1 MNNPGNEANDTGLPF
16 IAKEQVAAFFASP
29 ELEALKLEICDI
41 GRRLWSR
48 AYVDGN
54 GGNISVRV
62 ASNLV
67 LCTPTLVSKGFM
79 TPEDLALVDL
89 EGTMVAGGKRRTSE
103 LLMHLAIFAAQPKAK
118 ACVHAHP
125 PTATGY
131 AVCGIQPPSCMIPE
145 MEIFIGQVAVAPYMT
160 PGSHAMGEAIG
171 QLAVQHNTI
180 LMANHGVVAWGFG
193 IEDAYFKMEILE
205 AYCKTMLVTAQ
216 LSQLGSAPNTI
227 PQPQMQEL
235 LAIKKTLGIP
245 DPRTV

>member
-1 MNNPGNEANDTGLPF
+1 M
-16 IAKEQVAAFFASP
+16 AKAAKKTQGTEWPVFTPAQAAAFFVSP
-29 ELEALKLEICDI
+29 EAQALKLEICDI
-41 GRRLWSR
+41 GRRLWQR

-62 ASNLV
+62 AKNLV

-79 TPEDLALVDL
+79 KPEDIALVDL
-89 EGTMVAGGKRRTSE
+89 EGTMVAGTKRRTSE
-103 LLMHLAIFAAQPKAK
+103 LLMHLAIFQAQPKAR

-131 AVCGIQPPSCMIPE
+131 AVCGVQPPSCMIPE
-145 MEIFIGQVAVAPYMT
+145 MEIFIGQVGVAPYMT
-160 PGSHAMGEAIG
+160 PGTPALGEEVAK
-171 QLAVQHNTI
+171 LALQHNTI

-205 AYCKTMLVTAQ
+205 AYCKTILVTAQ
-216 LSQLGSAPNTI
+216 LRQLGTGPNTI
-227 PQPQMQEL
+227 PAGPMQEL

-245 DPRTV
+245 DPRMD

>member
-1 MNNPGNEANDTGLPF
+1 MKNTEIPDLPV
-16 IAKEQVAAFFASP
+16 IAPDQVETFFASL
-29 ELEALKLEICDI
+29 ELEALKREICDI
-41 GRRLWSR
+41 GRRLWQR

-62 ASNLV
+62 AKNLV

-79 TPEDLALVDL
+79 KPEDLALVDL
-89 EGTMVAGGKRRTSE
+89 EGTMIAGGKRRTSE
-103 LLMHLAIFAAQPKAK
+103 LLMHLAIFAEQPKAK
-118 ACVHAHP
+118 AVVHAHP

-131 AVCGIQPPSCMIPE
+131 AVCGIQPPANMIPE
-145 MEIFIGQVAVAPYMT
+145 MEVFIGQVGVAPYMT
-160 PGSHAMGEAIG
+160 PGSHEMGEAIAR
-171 QLAVQHNTI
+171 LAVQHNTV

-227 PQPQMQEL
+227 APAKVKEL
-235 LAIKKTLGIP
+235 LAIKQTLGIP
-245 DPRTV
+245 DPRI

>member
-1 MNNPGNEANDTGLPF
+1 MSQIGNEGSVLPF
-16 IAKEQVAAFFASP
+16 ITPDQVEDFHRSP
-29 ELEALKLEICDI
+29 EVEALKLEICDI
-41 GRRLWSR
+41 GRRLWQR

-54 GGNISVRV
+54 GGNVSVRV
-62 ASNLV
+62 AENVV

-79 TPEDLALVDL
+79 KPEDLALVDMSGAML
-89 EGTMVAGGKRRTSE
+89 AGSKRRTSE
-103 LLMHLAIFAAQPKAK
+103 LLMHLAIFAAQPKAR

-145 MEIFIGQVAVAPYMT
+145 MEIFIGQVGVAPYLT
-160 PGSHAMGEAIG
+160 PGSPALGEAVS

-193 IEDAYFKMEILE
+193 VEDAYFKMEILE

-216 LSQLGSAPNTI
+216 LSQLGTRPNTI
-227 PQPQMQEL
+227 PPGQMLEL

-245 DPRTV
+245 DSRMFMS